1 MICTSF
7 AYAINNSDCW
17 KGRQKHMK
25 QIIKLITVF
34 WIVTSSIVVLDV
46 HGHAEN
52 NESLENKTIAA
63 SAQSSD
69 ETIPGLEKF
78 IKTYELISEKYVHPV
93 DKKRLLEGAIQ
104 GMLSSLGDPYSVYMD
119 KETVRQFTES
129 LDSSFEGI
137 GAEIGMNNG
146 KITIISPF
154 KNSPAEKAG
163 LKPND
168 EIVKIDGKTVSSSD
182 LHDAVLKIRGE
193 KGTTVKLT
201 IRRPGSKDLLFFE
214 VKRDEI
220 PIETVFSSEINKNGK
235 RLGVLHITSFSER
248 TADDFK
254 QKLKMLEKK
263 KINGL
268 VIDVRGN
275 PGGYLQAV
283 EQILQQL
290 VPNHAPYIQIEKR
303 DGKREMYYST
313 LKEKKHYPIA
323 VLIDNGSASAS
334 EILAAALKE
343 AGGYAI
349 VGEKSF
355 GKGTVQQTIPLD
367 DGSNIKLTLYKWLT
381 PKGNWIHEKGV
392 EPTVKISQPDYFK
405 AGPLDILQPLKKEM
419 NNEQVRIA
427 QILLSGLGYDPGRK
441 DGYFSV
447 ETELA
452 VKAFQKMNGLSVTGK
467 VDQKTAIKMNE
478 LITKETRSKQNDLQL
493 QTAISLLARSS

>member
-1 MICTSF
+1 
-7 AYAINNSDCW
+7 
-17 KGRQKHMK
+17 MK

-63 SAQSSD
+63 SAQSAD

-441 DGYFSV
+441 DGYFSA

-467 VDQKTAIKMNE
+467 LDQKTAIKMNE

>member
-25 QIIKLITVF
+25 QMMKLITVF
-34 WIVTSSIVVLDV
+34 LIVTSSIIVLDV

-52 NESLENKTIAA
+52 NVSLKNPSVAA

-78 IKTYELISEKYVHPV
+78 IKAYELISEKYVHPV
-93 DKKRLLEGAIQ
+93 DKNRLLEGAIQ
-104 GMLSSLGDPYSVYMD
+104 GMMSSLGDPYSVYMD

-168 EIVKIDGKTVSSSD
+168 EIVKIDGKTISSSD

-193 KGTTVKLT
+193 KGTTVKLA

-214 VKRDEI
+214 IKRDEI
-220 PIETVFSSEINKNGK
+220 PIETVFSSEIIKNGK

-254 QKLKMLEKK
+254 QKLKMLEKR

-268 VIDVRGN
+268 VIDVRSN

-441 DGYFSV
+441 DGYFSA

>member
-1 MICTSF
+1 M
-7 AYAINNSDCW
+7 
-17 KGRQKHMK
+17 
-25 QIIKLITVF
+25 
-34 WIVTSSIVVLDV
+34 
-46 HGHAEN
+46 
-52 NESLENKTIAA
+52 
-63 SAQSSD
+63 
-69 ETIPGLEKF
+69 
-78 IKTYELISEKYVHPV
+78 
-93 DKKRLLEGAIQ
+93 
-104 GMLSSLGDPYSVYMD
+104 
-119 KETVRQFTES
+119 
-129 LDSSFEGI
+129 
-137 GAEIGMNNG
+137 
-146 KITIISPF
+146 
-154 KNSPAEKAG
+154 
-163 LKPND
+163 
-168 EIVKIDGKTVSSSD
+168 
-182 LHDAVLKIRGE
+182 
-193 KGTTVKLT
+193 
-201 IRRPGSKDLLFFE
+201 
-214 VKRDEI
+214 
-220 PIETVFSSEINKNGK
+220 
-235 RLGVLHITSFSER
+235 
-248 TADDFK
+248 
-254 QKLKMLEKK
+254 
-263 KINGL
+263 
-268 VIDVRGN
+268 
-275 PGGYLQAV
+275 QAV

-405 AGPLDILQPLKKEM
+405 AGPLDIYQPLKKEM

-441 DGYFSV
+441 DGYFSL

>member
-25 QIIKLITVF
+25 QMMKLITVF
-34 WIVTSSIVVLDV
+34 LIVTSSIIVLDV

-52 NESLENKTIAA
+52 NVSLKNPSVAA

-78 IKTYELISEKYVHPV
+78 IKAYELISEKYVHPV
-93 DKKRLLEGAIQ
+93 DKNRLLEGAIQ
-104 GMLSSLGDPYSVYMD
+104 GMMSSLGDPYSVYMD

-168 EIVKIDGKTVSSSD
+168 EIVKIDGKTISSSD

-193 KGTTVKLT
+193 KGTTVKLA

-220 PIETVFSSEINKNGK
+220 PIETVFSSEINKNDK

-290 VPNHAPYIQIEKR
+290 VPNHAPYIQIEMR

-441 DGYFSV
+441 DGYFSA

>member
-1 MICTSF
+1 
-7 AYAINNSDCW
+7 
-17 KGRQKHMK
+17 MK

-34 WIVTSSIVVLDV
+34 WIVTSSIIVLDV

-275 PGGYLQAV
+275 PG
-283 EQILQQL
+283 
-290 VPNHAPYIQIEKR
+290 
-303 DGKREMYYST
+303 
-313 LKEKKHYPIA
+313 
-323 VLIDNGSASAS
+323 
-334 EILAAALKE
+334 
-343 AGGYAI
+343 
-349 VGEKSF
+349 
-355 GKGTVQQTIPLD
+355 
-367 DGSNIKLTLYKWLT
+367 
-381 PKGNWIHEKGV
+381 
-392 EPTVKISQPDYFK
+392 
-405 AGPLDILQPLKKEM
+405 DICRL
-419 NNEQVRIA
+419 
-427 QILLSGLGYDPGRK
+427 
-441 DGYFSV
+441 
-447 ETELA
+447 
-452 VKAFQKMNGLSVTGK
+452 
-467 VDQKTAIKMNE
+467 
-478 LITKETRSKQNDLQL
+478 
-493 QTAISLLARSS
+493 

>member
-63 SAQSSD
+63 SAQSAD

-441 DGYFSV
+441 DGYFSA

>member
-1 MICTSF
+1 
-7 AYAINNSDCW
+7 
-17 KGRQKHMK
+17 MK

-78 IKTYELISEKYVHPV
+78 INTYELISEKYVHPV

-441 DGYFSV
+441 DGYFSA

-467 VDQKTAIKMNE
+467 LDQKTAIKMNE

>member
-25 QIIKLITVF
+25 QMMKLITVF
-34 WIVTSSIVVLDV
+34 LIVTSSIIVLDV

-52 NESLENKTIAA
+52 NVSLKNPSVAA

-78 IKTYELISEKYVHPV
+78 IKAYELISEKYVHPV
-93 DKKRLLEGAIQ
+93 DKNRLLEGAIQ
-104 GMLSSLGDPYSVYMD
+104 GMMSSLGDPYSVYMD

-168 EIVKIDGKTVSSSD
+168 EIVKIDGKTISSSD

-193 KGTTVKLT
+193 KGTTVKLA

-214 VKRDEI
+214 IKRDEI

-254 QKLKMLEKK
+254 QKLKMLEKR

-268 VIDVRGN
+268 VIDVRSN

-441 DGYFSV
+441 DGYFSA

>member
-78 IKTYELISEKYVHPV
+78 INTYELISEKYVHPV

-441 DGYFSV
+441 DGYFSA

-467 VDQKTAIKMNE
+467 LDQKTAIKMNE

>member
-1 MICTSF
+1 
-7 AYAINNSDCW
+7 
-17 KGRQKHMK
+17 MK
-25 QIIKLITVF
+25 QMMKLITVF
-34 WIVTSSIVVLDV
+34 LIVTSSIIVLDV

-52 NESLENKTIAA
+52 NVSLKNPSVAA

-78 IKTYELISEKYVHPV
+78 IKAYELISEKYVHPV
-93 DKKRLLEGAIQ
+93 DKNRLLEGAIQ
-104 GMLSSLGDPYSVYMD
+104 GMMSSLGDPYSVYMD

-168 EIVKIDGKTVSSSD
+168 EIVKIDGKTISSSD

-193 KGTTVKLT
+193 KGTTVKLA

-214 VKRDEI
+214 IKRDEI
-220 PIETVFSSEINKNGK
+220 PIETVFSSEIIKNGK

-254 QKLKMLEKK
+254 QKLKMLEKR

-268 VIDVRGN
+268 VIDVRSN

-441 DGYFSV
+441 DGYFSA